1 MRASLMRT
9 RSCVRGHSVV
19 ELPFSSAWNWVVQVI
34 ILLRNVSCISNL
46 KDKILRNVSRVI
58 LMSLHLVYFLI
69 LWTLSWMA
77 FDPYGILLNA
87 LPGNYLYE
95 CEDHQLICFYGGFF
109 LTGLRKI
116 VCMFDGDLLVL
127 TVSV

>member
-1 MRASLMRT
+1 
-9 RSCVRGHSVV
+9 
-19 ELPFSSAWNWVVQVI
+19 
-34 ILLRNVSCISNL
+34 
-46 KDKILRNVSRVI
+46 
-58 LMSLHLVYFLI
+58 
-69 LWTLSWMA
+69 MA
-77 FDPYGILLNA
+77 FDPYEILLNA

-116 VCMFDGDLLVL
+116 VCMFDGDVLVL

>member
-1 MRASLMRT
+1 MWVAFLTKRQNPEE
-9 RSCVRGHSVV
+9 C
-19 ELPFSSAWNWVVQVI
+19 ESSDTDVI
-34 ILLRNVSCISNL
+34 TSI
-46 KDKILRNVSRVI
+46 
-58 LMSLHLVYFLI
+58 VYFLI

-77 FDPYGILLNA
+77 FDPYEILLNA

-116 VCMFDGDLLVL
+116 VCMFDGDVLVL